1 MDEADIQISSA
12 QLFGAVLRAFR
23 RKGVRDVAARLPVS
37 WGHLARMERGEQP
50 VPPDLVPLL
59 DAAYQAGGALVKLS
73 ELLARDEARSDLES
87 KLLRLGTFTSNPLNI
102 DEEDMERR
110 SLLRLLSVLGPGA
123 VIPAST
129 IDALHS
135 GLRQIT
141 GDALDSSV
149 DDWEQIA
156 WDYAQGVWTD
166 LSGSRSAD
174 LAADIHDLSR
184 RLALVQ
190 TSAERAGLLRVYAQL
205 SAFLAIDLPLVAGPR
220 ACWRA
225 WSAARAAADASGD
238 RDLAVW
244 VRAEEAA
251 ESFYMKRP
259 GSAVDNL
266 VDEAIHM
273 ANGHPSLGLAQALKN
288 RVRRLADQGNA
299 ESATRAVGELI
310 DVYAAL
316 PSSVTSE
323 SISVWGMSPADVQW
337 AEAWAHLKRGDPKP
351 AVPLIEQAIAN
362 APVEKVGGRANLGLV
377 RAWTLVQD
385 RDVTEGLDHAVQVAQ
400 PLPVTPAR
408 RRIIG
413 EVLAALPEK
422 ARALPAARELRAL
435 AAPAAA

>member
-1 MDEADIQISSA
+1 MDEADIQLSSA

-87 KLLRLGTFTSNPLNI
+87 KLLSLGTFTANPLNI
-102 DEEDMERR
+102 DEDDMERR

-123 VIPAST
+123 AIPAST

-141 GDALDSSV
+141 GAVLDATV

-184 RLALVQ
+184 RLKLVQ
-190 TSAERAGLLRVYAQL
+190 TPAERAALLRVYAQL
-205 SAFLAIDLPLVAGPR
+205 SAFLAIDLPLIAGPR
-220 ACWRA
+220 VCWRA

-266 VDEAIHM
+266 LDEAIHM

-288 RVRRLADQGNA
+288 RVRRLADQGHA
-299 ESATRAVGELI
+299 ESADRAVGELL

-323 SISVWGMSPADVQW
+323 NISVWGMLPADVQW
-337 AEAWAHLKRGDPKP
+337 AEAWAHLKRGAPKQ
-351 AVPLIEQAIAN
+351 ATPLIEQAIADS
-362 APVEKVGGRANLGLV
+362 PVERVGGRANLSLV

-435 AAPAAA
+435 ASPAAA